1 MEHPLQV
8 GWITHAPQ
16 EVQPTPRSG
25 DEEAAKTR
33 RPIRAG
39 YLGHLILLGNRYEL
53 FAVCFCSLFPQSAS
67 AVCFCMSCLMSS
79 MTGHIRAGYLGLCNA
94 AWKEVYIVCGLSVHC
109 GQGRCIKETLLHVT

>member
-1 MEHPLQV
+1 MKHRLQV

-53 FAVCFCSLFPQSAS
+53 FAVCFHSLMLQSVSTVCLCSLF
-67 AVCFCMSCLMSS
+67 
-79 MTGHIRAGYLGLCNA
+79 LCVLPD
-94 AWKEVYIVCGLSVHC
+94 E
-109 GQGRCIKETLLHVT
+109 